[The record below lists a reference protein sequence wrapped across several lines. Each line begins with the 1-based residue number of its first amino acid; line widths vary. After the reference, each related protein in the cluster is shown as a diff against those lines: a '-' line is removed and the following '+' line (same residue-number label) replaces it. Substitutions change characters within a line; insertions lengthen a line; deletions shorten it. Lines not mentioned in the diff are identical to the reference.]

1 MSARLP
7 IAALAALL
15 ATSPVAADDEPAT
28 VSHAIA
34 TLTVEEKAA
43 QLQNDAPAV
52 PRIGLPAYDY
62 WNEGLHGLARNGAA
76 TVFPQAT
83 GLAATFDVALLARVG
98 DAIATEARA
107 GANARAAGTDSPRY
121 GGLTIWSPN
130 INIYR
135 DPRWG
140 RGQETYGEDPY
151 LTGRLAVAFVQ
162 GLQGPDPAHPK
173 VVATPK
179 HLVAHSGPE
188 AGRDGFDIDVSPH
201 DVEATYIPAFRAAIV
216 EGGARSVMCAYNALQ
231 GVPVCASKALL
242 TDRLRRDWG
251 FTGTIVSDCDAV
263 ANIAAYHHYRADA
276 EGASAAALAAGL
288 DLNCGHAFAA
298 LPEAVA
304 RGEIDAA
311 AIDTALARVF
321 AMRRALG
328 VAFGGTSPWT
338 TIRPSEIDTPAHR
351 ALALEAARKSIV
363 LLKNADARLPLPP
376 TTRIAVIGPNADA
389 LESLEAN
396 YHGTAVAPIT
406 PLAGLRTQFGAARVS
421 YAQGS
426 VIADGVAITVPE
438 TALKVQGAY
447 HAALD
452 FSDAPRRRSDR
463 LIAFDWDRHAPLPGL
478 DPARYAVRWTGTI
491 APPGAGSYT
500 LRAEIP
506 RCFDCRGHD
515 PVRVWIDG
523 KPVIADDGSGK
534 HVEASIAFADAR
546 RHAIR
551 VELIHSGEDG
561 GIRLQ
566 WRAPAALQRAEAVA
580 AIHGADAVVAFV
592 GLSPDVEG
600 EALGIAVPGFEG
612 GDRTDIAL
620 PAPQQALL
628 EVAAA
633 TGKPLIVVLMA
644 GGAVAIEWA
653 KTHADA
659 ILAAWYPGQAGG
671 QAIAETLAGRN
682 NPAGRLP
689 VTFYRSTRD
698 LPAFVDYSMRERTYR
713 YFTGTPLYPFGHG
726 LSFTRFAYARPSA
739 TPTIAAGATLTIETD
754 VTNTGARAGDEV
766 VQLYLIPPATPT
778 GGTVPVLQRALAGF
792 ERVSLAPGETRRVRF
807 TIDPRGMSS
816 VARDGTR
823 AVVPGDYR
831 AFVGGGQPGAAP
843 GVDIRYAVTGRL
855 EIPR

>member
-1 MSARLP
+1 MNARVA
-7 IAALAALL
+7 IAGLVALL
-15 ATSPVAADDEPAT
+15 IAADDRPVT
-28 VSHAIA
+28 VAQA
-34 TLTVEEKAA
+34 VAALTIEEKAA

-62 WNEGLHGLARNGAA
+62 WNEGLHGLARNGVA

-83 GLAATFDVALLARVG
+83 GLAATFDVDLIARVG
-98 DAIATEARA
+98 DVVATEARA
-107 GANARAAGTDSPRY
+107 GANARGAAAASPRY

-151 LTGRLAVAFVQ
+151 LAGRLAVAFVQ

-179 HLVAHSGPE
+179 HLAAHSGPE
-188 AGRDGFDIDVSPH
+188 AGRDGFDVDVSPH
-201 DVEATYIPAFRAAIV
+201 DLEATYTPAFRAAVV
-216 EGGARSVMCAYNALQ
+216 EGGARSVMCAYNALH
-231 GVPVCASKALL
+231 GVPVCASGALL
-242 TDRLRRDWG
+242 TDRLRGDWG

-263 ANIAAYHHYRADA
+263 SNIAAYHHYRADA
-276 EGASAAALAAGL
+276 AGASAAALGAGL

-298 LPEAVA
+298 LPAAVA
-304 RGEIDAA
+304 RGEIDPA
-311 AIDTALARVF
+311 AIDVALARVF
-321 AMRRALG
+321 GMRRALG
-328 VAFGGTSPWT
+328 VAFGGASPWT
-338 TIRPSEIDTPAHR
+338 TIRPTEIDTSAHR

-363 LLKNADARLPLPP
+363 LLKNAGARLPLAP

-389 LESLEAN
+389 LESLEGN
-396 YHGTAVAPIT
+396 YHGTAAAPVAP
-406 PLAGLRTQFGAARVS
+406 LNGLRAQFAHVR

-426 VIADGVAITVPE
+426 AIADGVAITVPE
-438 TALKVQGAY
+438 TALAVEGAY

-452 FSDAPRRRSDR
+452 FSDAPRRRADR
-463 LIAFDWDRHAPLPGL
+463 LIAFDWDRRAPLPGL
-478 DPARYAVRWTGTI
+478 DAARYAVRWTGTI
-491 APPGAGSYT
+491 TPPGAGSYT
-500 LRAEIP
+500 LRVEIP

-515 PVRVWIDG
+515 PVRVWVDG

-534 HVEASIAFADAR
+534 QMEATLAFADAR
-546 RHAIR
+546 PRAIR
-551 VELIHSGEDG
+551 VELVHSGEDG

-580 AIHGADAVVAFV
+580 AVRDADVVVAFV

-628 EVAAA
+628 EAAVA
-633 TGKPLIVVLMA
+633 TGKPLVVVLMS

-653 KTHADA
+653 KAHADA

-671 QAIAETLAGRN
+671 QAIADTLAGRN
-682 NPAGRLP
+682 DPAGRLP

-713 YFTGTPLYPFGHG
+713 YFTGTPLYAFGHG
-726 LSFTRFAYARPSA
+726 LSYTQFGYTAPRAPA
-739 TPTIAAGATLTIETD
+739 TVAAGDALTIEAD
-754 VTNTGARAGDEV
+754 VTNTGARTGDEV
-766 VQLYLIPPATPT
+766 AQLYLIPPATPAT
-778 GGTVPVLQRALAGF
+778 GTDPVLQRSFAGF
-792 ERVSLAPGETRRVRF
+792 SRVTLRPGETKRIRF
-807 TIDPRGMSS
+807 VVDARGMSS

-823 AVVPGDYR
+823 AVVPGNYR
-831 AFVGGGQPGAAP
+831 AFVGGGQPGEAP
-843 GVDIRYAVTGRL
+843 GVEIRYAVVGRK
-855 EIPR
+855 EIAR